1 MKGIVIAGPT
11 GVGKTSLS
19 IKLAKKLDAVIIS
32 ADSMQVYKYLDIGT
46 AKIKEEEMSGVTH
59 YLIDVVEPNHKYS
72 VGDYQKEVDKLL
84 KQLEEE
90 KKNVLLVGGTGLY
103 IDSVVNGLAELPVGD
118 PKIREEL
125 YKLSAEELH
134 NRLAEVDPEAA
145 QNIHPNNKIRVA
157 RALEVFMVSKE
168 KFSSLVSKNYKNN
181 NYSFYKIGLERE
193 RSHLYER
200 INRRVDL
207 MFEEGLLDEAK
218 WVYENYKDGIE
229 KIRAI
234 GYKELFQYFD
244 GEISLEEAKNIIK
257 RDSRRYAKRQFTWF
271 KRDEDIKWFN
281 LDEITED
288 EIVLQ
293 VLNEI
298 KQ

>member
-46 AKIKEEEMSGVTH
+46 AKIKEEEMNGVIH

-84 KQLEEE
+84 KRLEEE

-103 IDSVVNGLAELPVGD
+103 IDSIVNGLAELPVGD
-118 PKIREEL
+118 SKIRGDL

-145 QNIHPNNKIRVA
+145 QSIHPNNKIRVA

-200 INRRVDL
+200 INKRVDI
-207 MFEEGLLDEAK
+207 MFDQGLLDEAK

-281 LDEITED
+281 LDKITED

>member
-46 AKIKEEEMSGVTH
+46 AKIKEEEMSGVMH

-84 KQLEEE
+84 KQFEEE

-157 RALEVFMVSKE
+157 RALEVFIVSKE

-207 MFEEGLLDEAK
+207 MFQEGLLDEAK